1 MLSKFFNRVPQ
12 NVTRI
17 AAPKGAVPRSTQTLM
32 EQRGWKRS
40 FSGVWAGPYATT
52 HGTWHG
58 AIEKAGTT
66 LRPFI
71 KDPPTQLQRHHKW
84 HCFHPIADAGWYRI
98 HLAKNPVD
106 GDLNAVVRYV
116 EQLITEAYKL

>member
-1 MLSKFFNRVPQ
+1 MLSKFFSRVPQ

-17 AAPKGAVPRSTQTLM
+17 AAPRGAVPRSTQTLM

-40 FSGVWAGPYATT
+40 FSGRWTGPYATR

-58 AIEKAGTT
+58 AIEKAGST
-66 LRPFI
+66 LRPLI